1 MALACL
7 VWPQLRVVIFEIDS
21 KGGYGRG
28 QGRGG
33 GRGGD
38 RGMGREGLGEN
49 GVGVGGGGGAF
60 GGGQEGGQEGGQG
73 GGGVAERATCLAKQL
88 ELRPFVLCLVGSVM
102 MFATLWKVAS
112 MTGRVRNQRKS
123 LFLVHRNGTRVIE
136 RSAHTLYTRKLS
148 GLCVAAAEAEHSLVS
163 ESFDRRMKSMQ
174 LFVNTQTGPFTTAVL
189 SLYRVLKQR

>member
-7 VWPQLRVVIFEIDS
+7 VWPQLRVVLFEIDS

-28 QGRGG
+28 GGRAG
-33 GRGGD
+33 GRGGN
-38 RGMGREGLGEN
+38 REGLGEN
-49 GVGVGGGGGAF
+49 GVGVGGGAF
-60 GGGQEGGQEGGQG
+60 GGGQDGGQG

-174 LFVNTQTGPFTTAVL
+174 LFVNTQTGPCTMFMH
-189 SLYRVLKQR
+189 RVLALI